1 MSSPDPVAPDHADLR
16 RLHAE
21 ARHLTGRGAFTA
33 DLEDP
38 PGTLHLAIGR
48 SSVSAGR
55 ITRLDLDEARKSAG
69 VVAILTADDIPA
81 RRLWNAAGD
90 LPLIA
95 SGEVGFHGEVLFI
108 VVAETRPA
116 ARRATLLARIGTS
129 PSIPLTDLD
138 DAIAH
143 DATLL
148 PDQTILRG
156 NAATEIQ
163 RCDRRLIG
171 QLRIG
176 GQAHFDA
183 EPHVAVAVPDAAGG
197 VMIRASTEDPQAI
210 RHVVAAAL
218 DIDMAS
224 VTVET
229 GRIGGLAGSRR
240 SGSVRWAALAAL
252 AAMRTGRPC
261 KLQLDRTD
269 DLAASGPRPDFR
281 ISYSVGFTDT
291 GLVKGVDLVFAGGC
305 GRGLDAGP
313 AMIDRAMLN
322 SDNAY
327 FYPSFRIAG
336 RRMRSNSAPAGS
348 FRGAGAEGVLAAE
361 RIMDHIACSLG
372 VDPLDVRKASIFTG
386 AKDRSLAGLQ
396 TESAIL
402 GPLLNELE
410 RTSVY
415 RKRRKDIAAFNQSSP
430 ILKRGI
436 AIVPL
441 KYGVGSAIDN
451 DAAVAVALEA
461 DGSIRVAHSGA
472 EAGQGLER
480 RIRLVVANE
489 FGISPERVVL
499 SEGAPPATGPS
510 STDQVLLAAIDA
522 CRTIRAAL
530 HDFIEET
537 MHVDRE
543 RVEFRDGQMKLG
555 HRSMSFADL
564 AGLAAAARVRLAATG
579 THRTGEID
587 WDTEKATGRPFHY
600 HTYAA
605 ACAEV
610 TIDVMT
616 GERRI
621 DRVDILHDVGRPID
635 PAGDTA
641 LVEAGFM
648 LGVGW
653 LTTEEIVHDSAATL
667 MTGDSLA
674 YLVPTIADLP
684 ADFRVAFFQSGGNR
698 EETAWRS
705 KDIAD
710 AAILPS
716 IAVFCAISDAI
727 GSLRPGT
734 MPRLAAPATPE
745 AVMRAIRAL
754 ADGEV

>member
-1 MSSPDPVAPDHADLR
+1 MSSPDRVSPDLR

-21 ARHLTGRGAFTA
+21 ARHLTGQAAFAA
-33 DLEDP
+33 DIEEMS
-38 PGTLHLAIGR
+38 GTLHLAVGR
-48 SSVSAGR
+48 APVSAGR
-55 ITRLDLDEARKSAG
+55 ITRLDLDDARRSAG
-69 VVAILTADDIPA
+69 VVAVLTADDIPG
-81 RRLWNAAGD
+81 RRFWNSAAD
-90 LPLIA
+90 LPLMA
-95 SGEVGFHGEVLFI
+95 SGEVGFHGEVVFV
-108 VVAETRPA
+108 VVAATRPA
-116 ARRATLLARIGTS
+116 ARRAALLARIGTS
-129 PSIPLTDLD
+129 PAIPITDLD
-138 DAIAH
+138 DALAR

-148 PDQTILRG
+148 PDQRIARG
-156 NAATEIQ
+156 DAAADIQ

-183 EPHVAVAVPDAAGG
+183 EPHVAVAIPTGAGG
-197 VMIRASTEDPQAI
+197 LGIRTPTDDPQAI
-210 RHVVAAAL
+210 RRIVAGVL
-218 DIDMAS
+218 DIEMAS
-224 VTVET
+224 IAVEAC
-229 GRIGGLAGSRR
+229 RAGGNAGGGR
-240 SGSVRWAALAAL
+240 SGAVQWAALAAL
-252 AAMRTGRPC
+252 AAHRTGRPC
-261 KLQLDRTD
+261 KLQLDRAD
-269 DLAASGPRPDFR
+269 DLAISGPRPDFR
-281 ISYSVGFTDT
+281 VSYGVGFTDT
-291 GLVKGVDLVFAGGC
+291 GLVKGIDLVFAGGC
-305 GRGLDAGP
+305 GRGVDAGP

-322 SDNAY
+322 ADNAY
-327 FYPSFRIAG
+327 FYPSFRIVG
-336 RRMRSNSAPAGS
+336 RRMKSNSAPAGF

-372 VDPLDVRKASIFTG
+372 IDPLDVRKASIFTG

-396 TESAIL
+396 TESAVL

-410 RTSVY
+410 RTSAY
-415 RKRRKDIAAFNQSSP
+415 RKRRKDIAAFNQTSP

-436 AIVPL
+436 ALLPL
-441 KYGVGSAIDN
+441 KYGVGSAADN
-451 DAAVAVALEA
+451 DASAAVAVEA
-461 DGSIRVAHSGA
+461 DGSIRVSHSGV
-472 EAGQGLER
+472 ETGQGLDR
-480 RIRLVVANE
+480 RVCHVVAAE
-489 FGISPERVVL
+489 FGVAATRVVL
-499 SEGAPPATGPS
+499 SDSGAPPAAGPS

-564 AGLAAAARVRLAATG
+564 AGLAATARVRLAATG
-579 THRTGEID
+579 THRAPEID
-587 WDTEKATGRPFHY
+587 WDTDKAAGRPFHY

-605 ACAEV
+605 TCAEV

-635 PAGDTA
+635 PPGDTA
-641 LVEAGFM
+641 LIEAGFM

-653 LTTEEIVHDSAATL
+653 LTTEELIYDSAATL
-667 MTGDSLA
+667 LTADALG
-674 YLVPTIADLP
+674 YFVPTIADVP
-684 ADFRVAFFQSGGNR
+684 ADFRIAFFQSGGNR

-716 IAVFCAISDAI
+716 IAVFSAISDAI

-754 ADGEV
+754 ADGES